1 MECRASP
8 APESTYNIPPSTSS
22 ATCRKKRRKIG
33 RREAIK
39 FIKIISFPG
48 YLPEQGE
55 NFLAFFSPRFLAVY
69 KGIFDKILFFSKI
82 AKGQNFAPQKK
93 SCSHWQPTKIFLFN
107 FLIAKI
113 WQTFLQKKICRI

>member
-1 MECRASP
+1 MECIASP

-33 RREAIK
+33 RREVIK

-55 NFLAFFSPRFLAVY
+55 NFLGFFFPRFLAVY
-69 KGIFDKILFFSKI
+69 KAIFDKFFFFEK
-82 AKGQNFAPQKK
+82 Q
-93 SCSHWQPTKIFLFN
+93 
-107 FLIAKI
+107 
-113 WQTFLQKKICRI
+113 